1 MDNTSQAEE
10 ERAASLELTLR
21 DVLTQQGPLLQVA
34 STTASLRYQF
44 LEAVVYTLEATA
56 AFLQQWERIKH
67 ALLRKSVVCQAFSL
81 LSAYLGPGDAQV
93 RGARGCA
100 ANLKGC

>member
-1 MDNTSQAEE
+1 MEKMSQFKE
-10 ERAASLELTLR
+10 ERAASLTLR

-44 LEAVVYTLEATA
+44 LEAVVYILEATA

>member
-1 MDNTSQAEE
+1 MDNTSQSEE
-10 ERAASLELTLR
+10 ERAASLQLTLR
-21 DVLTQQGPLLQVA
+21 DVLTQQGHLLQVA

-44 LEAVVYTLEATA
+44 LEAVVYILEATA
-56 AFLQQWERIKH
+56 AFLQQWERIQH
-67 ALLRKSVVCQAFSL
+67 ALLRKKVVCQAFSL
-81 LSAYLGPGDAQV
+81 LLAYLGPGDAQV